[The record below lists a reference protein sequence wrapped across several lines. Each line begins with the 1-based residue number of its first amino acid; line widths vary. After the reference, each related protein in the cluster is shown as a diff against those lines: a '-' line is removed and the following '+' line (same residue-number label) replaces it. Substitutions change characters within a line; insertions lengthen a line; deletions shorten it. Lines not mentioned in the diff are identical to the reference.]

1 MIRKLLRPPRTP
13 RRRLVAGLVL
23 LVVLSAGVGS
33 WLLLRDD
40 SPAAAAPTT
49 ATVATQTLQQTVS
62 ASGTVA
68 AARTD
73 ELGFDASGTVTH
85 VYVEPGAKVR
95 KGQRLAAIDDDVLQA
110 ELSAARSALSAARTA
125 RSEHVSDG
133 ASDVQL
139 AADDAAVL
147 AAESSLA
154 QAEDAAAD
162 AVLRATAKGTVTAVG
177 LAVGD
182 TVGGSASPSGGGS
195 SDSGTGGSGSDTAT
209 ITVVSSGRFVVEA
222 TVASGDVGKLKKG
235 LQATLTVSG
244 IDEPVYGTV
253 SEVGL
258 VAEADANGAAAFPVT
273 IEVTDQ
279 RDDLF
284 GGTSADISIVVSS
297 RADVLTV
304 DSRAVRTDG
313 DQTYVEKVTDPATG
327 ATTRTDVELG
337 ETSGLVTE
345 VVSGLQAG
353 DVVSVPSF
361 SGPGGGGGG
370 GNLDQAPQRMRDLQ
384 QGGVVIPGG
393 GVPPAGFGGGQ

>member
-1 MIRKLLRPPRTP
+1 MIRKLLRPPRAP
-13 RRRLVAGLVL
+13 RRRLVAGLAL
-23 LVVLSAGVGS
+23 LVVLSAGVGA
-33 WLLLRDD
+33 WLLLRED

-49 ATVATQTLQQTVS
+49 ATVSTQTLQQTVS

-85 VYVEPGAKVR
+85 VYVEPGDRVR
-95 KGQRLAAIDDDVLQA
+95 KGQRLAAIDDDLLQA

-125 RSEHVSDG
+125 RSEHVADD
-133 ASDVQL
+133 AADEQL
-139 AADDAAVL
+139 AADDAAVR

-154 QAEDAAAD
+154 QAEDAAAG

-182 TVGGSASPSGGGS
+182 TVGGSASPSVGGA
-195 SDSGTGGSGSDTAT
+195 SDSGDSDSAT

-222 TVASGDVGKLKKG
+222 TVASGDVGKLEKG
-235 LQATLTVSG
+235 LQATLTISG

-253 SEVGL
+253 AEVGL

-273 IEVTDQ
+273 IEVTDR

-313 DQTYVEKVTDPATG
+313 DRTYVEKVTDAATG
-327 ATTRTDVELG
+327 ATSRTDVELG

-345 VVSGLQAG
+345 VLSGLKAG

-361 SGPGGGGGG
+361 AGPGGGGRGG
-370 GNLDQAPQRMRDLQ
+370 GDQGQVPQRLDQLQ
-384 QGGVVIPGG
+384 PGGVTFPGG
-393 GVPPAGFGGGQ
+393 GAPPAGFGGGR

>member
-125 RSEHVSDG
+125 RSAHVSDG
-133 ASDVQL
+133 ASDEQL

-154 QAEDAAAD
+154 QAEDATAG

-284 GGTSADISIVVSS
+284 GGTSADVSIVVSS

-370 GNLDQAPQRMRDLQ
+370 NLDQAPQRMRDFQ

>member
-1 MIRKLLRPPRTP
+1 MIRKLLRPPRAP
-13 RRRLVAGLVL
+13 RRRLVAGLAL
-23 LVVLSAGVGS
+23 LVVLSAGVGA

-49 ATVATQTLQQTVS
+49 AIVSTQTLQQSVS

-85 VYVEPGAKVR
+85 VYVEPGDKVR

-125 RSEHVSDG
+125 RSEHVTAD
-133 ASDVQL
+133 ASDEQL

-154 QAEDAAAD
+154 QAEDAAAG
-162 AVLRATAKGTVTAVG
+162 AVLRATAKGTVTDVG

-182 TVGGSASPSGGGS
+182 TVGGASSPSGGGASDDS
-195 SDSGTGGSGSDTAT
+195 SDSAT
-209 ITVVSSGRFVVEA
+209 ITVVSSGRFVVDA
-222 TVASGDVGKLKKG
+222 TVASGDVGRLKKG

-244 IDEPVYGTV
+244 VSEPVYGTV

-284 GGTSADISIVVSS
+284 GGTSADVSIVVSS
-297 RADVLTV
+297 RPDVLTV

-313 DQTYVEKVTDPATG
+313 DRTYVDKVTDAATG

-345 VVSGLQAG
+345 VVSGLTAG

-361 SGPGGGGGG
+361 SGPGRGGGGAG
-370 GNLDQAPQRMRDLQ
+370 VELDQMPQRMPDFA
-384 QGGVVIPGG
+384 PGG
-393 GVPPAGFGGGQ
+393 GAPPAVSGGAR

>member
-1 MIRKLLRPPRTP
+1 MIRKLLRPPRSP
-13 RRRLVAGLVL
+13 RRRLVAGLAL
-23 LVVLSAGVGS
+23 LVVLSAGAGA

-40 SPAAAAPTT
+40 SPAAAASTT

-73 ELGFDASGTVTH
+73 ALGFDASGTVTH
-85 VYVEPGAKVR
+85 VYVEPGDAVR

-133 ASDVQL
+133 ASDEQL
-139 AADDAAVL
+139 AADAAAVL

-154 QAEDAAAD
+154 QAEDAAGG
-162 AVLRATAKGTVTAVG
+162 AVLRATAKGTVTDVG
-177 LAVGD
+177 IAVGD
-182 TVGGSASPSGGGS
+182 TVGGSSSPSGGGASDGS
-195 SDSGTGGSGSDTAT
+195 SADSAT
-209 ITVVSSGRFVVEA
+209 ITVVSSGRFVVDA
-222 TVASGDVGKLKKG
+222 TVASDDVSKLKKG
-235 LQATLTVSG
+235 LQATVTVSG
-244 IDEPVYGTV
+244 VSEPVYGTV
-253 SEVGL
+253 TEVGL
-258 VAEADANGAAAFPVT
+258 VAEADANGAAVFPVT
-273 IEVTDQ
+273 VTVTDR

-284 GGTSADISIVVSS
+284 GGTSADLSIVVSS
-297 RADVLTV
+297 RPDVLTV

-313 DQTYVEKVTDPATG
+313 EQTYVEKVTDAATG

-345 VVSGLQAG
+345 VLSGLKAG

-361 SGPGGGGGG
+361 SGPGRGGGGAG
-370 GNLDQAPQRMRDLQ
+370 VELDQMPQRMPDFA
-384 QGGVVIPGG
+384 PGG
-393 GVPPAGFGGGQ
+393 GVPPAGFGGAQ